1 MQIILWNTLYIIC
14 AVSVQNGLV
23 LYCVFV
29 YFIIRK
35 KWIYIYG
42 PSTTTLCIVYLFG
55 SVWTLRGTV
64 VAKMGFKHTSIGVT

>member
-35 KWIYIYG
+35 KLIYTWPIHHQ
-42 PSTTTLCIVYLFG
+42 PLHCVSVQECVDFG
-55 SVWTLRGTV
+55 GRV
-64 VAKMGFKHTSIGVT
+64 VAKMEVANGDLNTPQ